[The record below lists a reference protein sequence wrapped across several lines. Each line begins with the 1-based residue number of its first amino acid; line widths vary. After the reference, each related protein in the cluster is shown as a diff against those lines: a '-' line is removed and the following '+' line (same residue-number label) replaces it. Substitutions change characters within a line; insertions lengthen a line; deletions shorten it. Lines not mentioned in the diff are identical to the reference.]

1 MVTRFDKVK
10 EFLLEQSF
18 KVTYSNNKLDIVNYI
33 DITHFDNNKIIIN
46 YKDGSIFISGNNLFI
61 SKLLSD
67 ELLIEGSIDKIE
79 LR

>member
-1 MVTRFDKVK
+1 MTKFKDAQ
-10 EFLLEQSF
+10 EFIFERGF
-18 KVTYSNNKLDIVNYI
+18 KVTYLNNKLDVVNYT

-46 YKDGSIFISGNNLFI
+46 YKEGSIFISGSNLFI

-67 ELLIEGSIDKIE
+67 ELLIEGSIEKIE